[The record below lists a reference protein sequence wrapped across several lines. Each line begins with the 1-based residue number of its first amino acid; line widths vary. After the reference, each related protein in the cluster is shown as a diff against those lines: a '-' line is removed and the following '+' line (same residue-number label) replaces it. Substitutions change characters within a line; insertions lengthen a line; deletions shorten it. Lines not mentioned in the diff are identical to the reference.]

1 MNSSSRA
8 EIERLAVRQISRIV
22 KQAAKA
28 NGVPVRSPHAF
39 RHTFATHMLEH
50 DAGIVAVSKLLG
62 HARLSTTERY
72 THLSPATMMKAYH
85 GAFPQ
90 AKPA

>member
-1 MNSSSRA
+1 MKPF
-8 EIERLAVRQISRIV
+8 RLREPGESVIAL
-22 KQAAKA
+22 
-28 NGVPVRSPHAF
+28 F
-39 RHTFATHMLEH
+39 LRHSLATHLLAQ

-62 HARLSTTERY
+62 HSKLSTTERY
-72 THLSPATMMKAYH
+72 THLSSATMMKAYH

>member
-1 MNSSSRA
+1 MKFF
-8 EIERLAVRQISRIV
+8 RLR
-22 KQAAKA
+22 
-28 NGVPVRSPHAF
+28 VPVESVIALVLMHS
-39 RHTFATHMLEH
+39 FATHLLKH

-62 HARLSTTERY
+62 HSKLSTTERY

-90 AKPA
+90 TRAGGNLT